1 MENLQIASLN
11 LRGLQNKNKR
21 NRIFQYFKSKKYDII
36 LLQQTYNTPQDEN
49 IWKKEW
55 EGPAFFSS
63 LNNHKCG
70 VAILCTNNQKKLKA
84 SYENSHKPGRH
95 LSIKIEMESSSFII
109 TNIYATN
116 IPKKRKIFFQNLE
129 TFITNNNNNILGG
142 DFNMVENIQKD
153 RAGGNPTTQHYGLE
167 YIKNIK
173 ENNNMIDIW
182 RKQNPQKKN
191 IPILII

>member
-11 LRGLQNKNKR
+11 VRGLQNKNKR

-36 LLQQTYNTPQDEN
+36 LLQETYSTPQDEN

-55 EGPAFFSS
+55 EGPTFFSS

-70 VAILCTNNQKKLKA
+70 VAILCTNNRNKLKA
-84 SYENSHKPGRH
+84 FYENTHKPGRH
-95 LSIKIEMESSSFII
+95 LSIKIDMESSSFII
-109 TNIYATN
+109 TNIYTPN
-116 IPKKRKIFFQNLE
+116 IPRKRKKFFQKLE
-129 TFITNNNNNILGG
+129 TYIKNNNNNILGG

-167 YIKNIK
+167 YIENIK
-173 ENNNMIDIW
+173 ENNNMTNICASKTL
-182 RKQNPQKKN
+182 RKKN
-191 IPILII
+191 TPILII

>member
-11 LRGLQNKNKR
+11 IRGLQNKR
-21 NRIFQYFKSKKYDII
+21 NRIFQYFKSEKYDII
-36 LLQQTYNTPQDEN
+36 LVQETYSTPQDEN
-49 IWKKEW
+49 IRKKKR

-70 VAILCTNNQKKLKA
+70 VAILCTNNQNKLKA
-84 SYENSHKPGRH
+84 SYENTHKSGEH

-109 TNIYATN
+109 TNIYAPN
-116 IPKKRKIFFQNLE
+116 IPKKRKNFFQNLE

-153 RAGGNPTTQHYGLE
+153 RAGGNPTT
-167 YIKNIK
+167 
-173 ENNNMIDIW
+173 
-182 RKQNPQKKN
+182 
-191 IPILII
+191 